1 MDRVI
6 PAHCSRVKMLWRTVV
21 PKRSPL
27 IAALAAAFAIAV
39 LSLPAR
45 AQNRSITVFAAASMK
60 NALDDVDAAFT
71 KQSGVKVVASY
82 DASSALMKQIEGGA
96 PADVFVSADL
106 KWMDYGAQKKLIK
119 DDSRVNLLGNEL
131 VLIAAKDAKID
142 NVTIGPG
149 FDLGK
154 LAGDGRI
161 ATGDVQ
167 AVPVGIYAKAALQKL
182 GVWDS
187 VEPKMAMA
195 ANVRAA
201 LVLVARGEAPLG
213 IVYATDA
220 KVEPGVKVVGTFPES
235 SHDPITYPVAPTVA
249 AKPDAMPYLAFLR
262 TSAAKT
268 IFESYGFTFT
278 FLIKPTS

>member
-1 MDRVI
+1 MN
-6 PAHCSRVKMLWRTVV
+6 
-21 PKRSPL
+21 L
-27 IAALAAAFAIAV
+27 ILAALAAALAIAAA
-39 LSLPAR
+39 PQNAA
-45 AQNRSITVFAAASMK
+45 AQDQSITVFAAASMK

-71 KQSGVKVVASY
+71 KKTGIKIVASY
-82 DASSALMKQIEGGA
+82 DASSALMKQIEAGA

-106 KWMDYGAQKKLIK
+106 KWMDYGSQKKLIK
-119 DDSRVNLLGNEL
+119 DDTRVNLLGNEL
-131 VLIAAKDAKID
+131 VLIAAKDSKID

-149 FDLGK
+149 FDLAK

-167 AVPVGIYAKAALQKL
+167 AVPVGIYAKAALEKL
-182 GVWDS
+182 GVWAS

-220 KVEPGVKVVGTFPES
+220 KVEPGVKVVGTFPET
-235 SHDPITYPVAPTVA
+235 SHDPIIYPVAATTG
-249 AKPDAMPYLAFLR
+249 AKPDATPYLAFLR
-262 TSAAKT
+262 SSAAKP
-268 IFESYGFTFT
+268 IFESYGFTF
-278 FLIKPTS
+278 LIKPTS